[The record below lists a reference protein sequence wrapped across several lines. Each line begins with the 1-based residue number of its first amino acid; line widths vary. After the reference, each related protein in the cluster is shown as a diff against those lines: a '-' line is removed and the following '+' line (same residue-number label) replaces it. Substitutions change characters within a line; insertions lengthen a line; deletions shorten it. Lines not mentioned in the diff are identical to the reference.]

1 MSLNTA
7 AGAPPIFLTPNF
19 CSPDLI
25 SAGSK
30 VTASAMEAI
39 AGRVVDMDPFSY
51 WQGASA
57 DDGVT
62 ETLDI
67 PLYVGTSQA
76 VRSDIAV
83 LAILNTNLASFNI
96 LLSDDGGVNFH
107 TTYAVTGNTAA
118 NYFRDITAALKTANL
133 IRIEAVGTIVPNSL
147 KKIGTVVAAGL
158 LLQMT
163 TVPDSPINRSD
174 IENVKV
180 LTMGD
185 GSQNITYIKRSAAS
199 FEFYNATFAFSLMTP
214 AEIDLLRALRRDNP
228 AFIIYPEPGEFPGD
242 MFYSRFNGGFKITPS
257 SDYKGAGYDLK
268 FVITEIGS

>member
-1 MSLNTA
+1 MSLNLS
-7 AGAPPIFLTPNF
+7 AGAPVIFLTNNY

-39 AGRVVDMDPFSY
+39 ADRVVDMDPYSY

-67 PLYVGTSQA
+67 PLYVGTTQTL
-76 VRSDIAV
+76 RSDIAV
-83 LAILNTNLASFNI
+83 LALLNTNLASFNI
-96 LLSDDGGVNFH
+96 KLSDDNGVSFH
-107 TTYAVTGNTAA
+107 TTYAITGNTGA
-118 NYFRDITAALKTANL
+118 NYIKDISDGIKSANL

-199 FEFYNATFAFSLMTP
+199 FEFYNASFQFSLMTA
-214 AEIDLLRALRRDNP
+214 AEVETMRTLRRDNP
-228 AFIIYPEPGEFPGD
+228 AFIIYPEPGEFPGE
-242 MFYSRFNGGFKITPS
+242 MFYARFNGGFKIAPS
-257 SDYKGAGYDLK
+257 SEYKGAGYDLR
-268 FVITEIGS
+268 FTVTEIGS